1 MLLSVS
7 ELKTNKQAA
16 ISGAVR
22 GSAEKKKKK
31 VVETRTKGDSKNQLT
46 KQLVKAD
53 FSRKD

>member
-22 GSAEKKKKK
+22 GSAEKKKKVKKK

-46 KQLVKAD
+46 K
-53 FSRKD
+53 